1 MGQDGLEYKIEC
13 IVLLEA
19 ELVPVGCTPVPNDYD
34 QMKVLL
40 MKRYDLMV
48 YRKLRAS
55 KPETDESPNKF
66 IV

>member
-48 YRKLRAS
+48 
-55 KPETDESPNKF
+55 SP
-66 IV
+66 